1 MKLLTKYPLVYGLML
16 LLLVAACGQEN
27 EAPVVDT
34 AVIAATV
41 QAEVL
46 TQLAEQ
52 ETAVATATPPD
63 LTALIEEEIVSQLAE
78 TAEDITAEELA
89 EMVRTQVDLYLE
101 QRVEPTVVANASL
114 SSAADSDLEQSLMNV
129 YQIANPAVVY
139 IIVPPL
145 GSGSGFVYSEEGYI
159 VTNNHV
165 VTDGTSFEIVF
176 ANGERRRA
184 ELVGAD
190 VDSDLAVLQVEDLP
204 EGIRPL
210 PLDNSD
216 EVQVGQL
223 VVAIGNPF
231 GEQGSMS
238 LGIISALGRSLES
251 QRGLTGSS
259 SYSLP
264 QVIQTDAPINP
275 GNSGGPLLNLDGEV
289 IGINAA
295 ISTEIGTN
303 SGVGYAIPVNA
314 VQRIVPSL
322 ISDGRYAYPYMGAG
336 FDDEISLD
344 EQAVFGLSQ
353 TQGAYVLSVFPDG
366 PADEAGVIAANAT
379 TGRGGDLIVALD
391 GHSINSFADLN
402 AYLTFNSEAGQTIE
416 VTVLRN
422 GQLETLFLT
431 LGERP

>member
-16 LLLVAACGQEN
+16 ILLVSACSRES
-27 EAPVVDT
+27 ETPPVDT

-41 QAEVL
+41 RAEVMAE
-46 TQLAEQ
+46 LA
-52 ETAVATATPPD
+52 ETAVATPTPAD
-63 LTALIEEEIVSQLAE
+63 ITSLVASEIAAQLDQ
-78 TAEDITAEELA
+78 TAEAPTPDELA
-89 EMVRTQVDLYLE
+89 EMIRTQVDLYLE
-101 QRVEPTVVANASL
+101 QRVEPATVANTSL
-114 SSAADSDLEQSLMNV
+114 NTITVTDLEQSLENV
-129 YQIANPAVVY
+129 YQMANPAVVY
-139 IIVPPL
+139 ILVPPF
-145 GSGSGFVYSEEGYI
+145 GSGSGFVYSEDGYI

-176 ANGERRRA
+176 ANGQRRQA

-190 VDSDLAVLQVEDLP
+190 VDSDLAVLKIDDLP
-204 EGIRPL
+204 EGVRPL
-210 PLDNSD
+210 TLANSD

-223 VVAIGNPF
+223 TVAIGNPF

-251 QRGLTGSS
+251 QRSLIDNSN

-275 GNSGGPLLNLDGEV
+275 GNSGGPLLNLQGEV

-295 ISTEIGTN
+295 ISTETGTN

-314 VQRIVPSL
+314 VHRIVPSL
-322 ISDGRYAYPYMGAG
+322 IADGRYTYPYMGAG

-344 EQAVFGLSQ
+344 EQTTFGLSQ
-353 TQGAYVLSVFPDG
+353 TQGAYVLSITPGG
-366 PADEAGVIAANAT
+366 PAAEAGLIGANSA
-379 TGRGGDLIVALD
+379 TGRGGDLIVALND
-391 GHSINSFADLN
+391 QPINNFADLN
-402 AYLTFNSEAGQTIE
+402 AYLTFNTEAGQTIE

-422 GQLETLFLT
+422 GQLETLSLT
-431 LGERP
+431 LGARP